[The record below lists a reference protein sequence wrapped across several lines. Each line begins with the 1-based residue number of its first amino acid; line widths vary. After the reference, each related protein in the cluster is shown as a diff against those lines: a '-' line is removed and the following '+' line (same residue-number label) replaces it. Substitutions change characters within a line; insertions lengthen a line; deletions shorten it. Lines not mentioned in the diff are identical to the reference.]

1 MPPFND
7 TQISDAVNQDR
18 TMIYTAQLFA
28 LYSDIENGFI
38 TKEEARKCFLAS
50 GLADFH
56 SSLYS
61 LGEPYK
67 YFKENTV
74 ICVELAGKKVSV
86 GDTVFYK
93 DKLQRLVGLKVE
105 EIQQNGQAIDFA
117 ESGKTAIKVGTK
129 VPHGV
134 EFFVNR

>member
-38 TKEEARKCFLAS
+38 TKEEARKCFLTP
-50 GLADFH
+50 GLANFH
-56 SSLYS
+56 SSLFS

-67 YFKENTV
+67 YFQGNTV
-74 ICVELAGKKVSV
+74 ICVELAVKKVSV
-86 GDTVFYK
+86 GDTIFYK
-93 DKLQRLVGLKVE
+93 DKLQRLVGLKIE
-105 EIQQNGQAIDFA
+105 TIEQNNQPVLFA
-117 ESGKTAIKVGTK
+117 ESGKTAIKVYQK

-134 EFFVNR
+134 EIFTK